1 MSSRGWLRNVAV
13 WGCIAAIFC
22 ASLSVNVLA
31 QPVGDDPGSQPGFAQ
46 AQQQAK
52 SDNTPLIL
60 DAIKSEI
67 ERIRRAT
74 EALKDQ
80 SDPKQKEER
89 ERRDLVAQEEM
100 AFWANAL
107 FWTACASVFL
117 TLVGLAM
124 ILGALIYTKRASES
138 AAAIVIE
145 GEKATKAALETAAEA
160 KRQAH
165 VFEQSFKRLDRPYVF
180 FEVVE
185 TTGLRNER
193 EEHPFLTYQ
202 LVNRG
207 KLAAVIRSVS
217 IGLLDSP
224 QFPLAVPDNKDTR
237 HFVVAA
243 GGGLPMPQK
252 LTVTDRRGKQYAG
265 REGAKLVVYGQI
277 EYDDPTG
284 AHHTDS
290 FCMRGMTDA
299 KHFALEGGDDYNW
312 RKTEY
317 SLQPQQ

>member
-1 MSSRGWLRNVAV
+1 M
-13 WGCIAAIFC
+13 
-22 ASLSVNVLA
+22 LA
-31 QPVGDDPGSQPGFAQ
+31 QPAGDDPGSQPGSAQ
-46 AQQQAK
+46 AQQQPK
-52 SDNTPLIL
+52 SDNSALVL
-60 DAIKSEI
+60 DAIKREI
-67 ERIRRAT
+67 ERIGRAT
-74 EALKDQ
+74 EALKDE

-89 ERRDLVAQEEM
+89 EKRDLVAQEEM
-100 AFWANAL
+100 AFWAKTL
-107 FWTACASVFL
+107 FWTTCASVFL

-124 ILGALIYTKRASES
+124 ILGALIYTKRVSES
-138 AAAIVIE
+138 TVAMLIE
-145 GEKATKAALETAAEA
+145 GKEATKGALETAAEA
-160 KRQAH
+160 KRQANL
-165 VFEQSFKRLDRPYVF
+165 FEQSFKRLYRPYVF

-207 KLAAVIRSVS
+207 KLPAIIRSVS
-217 IGLLDSP
+217 LGLLDNP
-224 QFPLAVPDNKDTR
+224 QFPLTVPDKNDTR

-243 GGGLPMPQK
+243 GDGLPMPQK
-252 LTVTDRRGKQYAG
+252 LTVTDRMGKQYAG

-284 AHHTDS
+284 ARHTDR

-299 KHFALEGGDDYNW
+299 KYFALEGGDDYNW

>member
-22 ASLSVNVLA
+22 VSLSVNVLA
-31 QPVGDDPGSQPGFAQ
+31 QPVGDDPASQPGSAQ
-46 AQQQAK
+46 GQPQAK

-60 DAIKSEI
+60 DAIKSDI
-67 ERIRRAT
+67 ERIGRAT
-74 EALKDQ
+74 EALKDE

-89 ERRDLVAQEEM
+89 EKHDLVAQQDM
-100 AFWANAL
+100 AFWAKAL
-107 FWTACASVFL
+107 FWSTCASVFL

-124 ILGALIYTKRASES
+124 IFRAWIYTKRASES
-138 AAAIVIE
+138 AVAMVIE
-145 GEKATKAALETAAEA
+145 GKEATKAALETAAEA
-160 KRQAH
+160 KRQADL
-165 VFEQSFKRLDRPYVF
+165 FEQSFKRLDRPYVF

-185 TTGLRNER
+185 TTGLRSER

-207 KLAAVIRSVS
+207 KLPAVIRSVS
-217 IGLLDSP
+217 IGLLDGP
-224 QFPLAVPDNKDTR
+224 QFPLTVLANKDTR

-243 GGGLPMPQK
+243 GDALLMPQK
-252 LTVTDRRGKQYAG
+252 LTVSDRRGKQYAG

-299 KHFALEGGDDYNW
+299 KHFALEGGDEYNS

-317 SLQPQQ
+317 LQQPQQ

>member
-1 MSSRGWLRNVAV
+1 MSSRGWLRTVTV

-31 QPVGDDPGSQPGFAQ
+31 QPLADDPGSPPGSAQ
-46 AQQQAK
+46 AQQPK
-52 SDNTPLIL
+52 SDNTPQIL

-67 ERIRRAT
+67 ERIGRAT
-74 EALKDQ
+74 EALKDE

-89 ERRDLVAQEEM
+89 EKRDLVAQEEM
-100 AFWANAL
+100 AFWAKTL
-107 FWTACASVFL
+107 FWTTCASVFL

-138 AAAIVIE
+138 AAAMMIE
-145 GEKATKAALETAAEA
+145 GEKATNAALETAAEA

-165 VFEQSFKRLDRPYVF
+165 VFEQSFKRLERPYVF

-185 TTGLRNER
+185 TIGLRNER
-193 EEHPFLTYQ
+193 EEHPFLAYQ

-207 KLAAVIRSVS
+207 KLPAIIRSVS
-217 IGLLDSP
+217 LGLLDNP
-224 QFPLAVPDNKDTR
+224 QFPLTLPDNKDTR
-237 HFVVAA
+237 HFVVAS
-243 GGGLPMPQK
+243 GDGLPMPQK
-252 LTVTDRRGKQYAG
+252 LTVTDRTGKQYAG
-265 REGAKLVVYGQI
+265 REGTKLVVYGQI
-277 EYDDPTG
+277 EYNDPTG